1 MTTENTNQKFATTG
15 GGYNPK
21 LLSCTYTPVYY
32 GFNCSPRQVRY
43 YKVEKSVEEVIKGGY
58 YRDDVV
64 EFLNKVNQSYE
75 KAKATQD
82 KYNLEIAK
90 LENEKATASSNLRQ
104 YIRKQIVSV
113 SNREYNNSFK
123 VRGLQVCVD
132 RLTAHLAE

>member
-1 MTTENTNQKFATTG
+1 MTTENTNQKFATNG

-43 YKVEKSVEEVIKGGY
+43 YKVEQSVEEVIKGGY

-123 VRGLQVCVD
+123 VRALQVCVD